1 MIKANKLKKVYT
13 NSEGIDEVIFSN
25 LDFHAKKGKFCVI
38 QGKSGSG
45 KTTLL
50 NLISTIDRLDDSGSL
65 TIDSTQIESMS
76 EHERAKFRAKN
87 IGFIFQSYA
96 LIPEFSIIENCTI
109 PLTMAGM
116 SQKEATQKAK
126 EIIKKLIDDADEN
139 FYKKTPTQLSGGQQ
153 QRVSIARALIHEPQ
167 IIIADEPTANLDEET
182 ATFVK
187 EYLQMLTKKDDIC
200 VIIVTHDKDYLEY
213 ADLSYEFVPDES
225 KKTKSILKVLPCT
238 QKLD

>member
-1 MIKANKLKKVYT
+1 MIKANNLKKVYT
-13 NSEGIDEVIFSN
+13 NNEGLDEVIFDK
-25 LDFHAKKGKFCVI
+25 LDFHAKEGEFCVI

-50 NLISTIDRLDDSGSL
+50 NLISTIDTLDNVGSL
-65 TIDSTQIESMS
+65 IINSTKIETMS
-76 EHERAKFRAKN
+76 EHERAKFRAEK

-96 LIPEFSIIENCTI
+96 LIPEFNIIENCTI

-153 QRVSIARALIHEPQ
+153 QRVSIARALIHEPK
-167 IIIADEPTANLDEET
+167 IIIADEPTANLDDET

-187 EYLQMLTKKDDIC
+187 EYLKELTEEHKIC
-200 VIIVTHDKDYLEY
+200 VIVVTHDKKYLQY